1 MWGSNQNTLKNKV
14 NFSGIGLHSGKKVSI
29 ELEPSHSNTG
39 IIFKRNDLK
48 ENNEIVANFKN
59 VTSVKLC
66 TKIENEFGTS
76 VSTVE
81 HLMAAFYICGID
93 NLIVNINGPEVP
105 IMDGSAKEFV
115 EKITECGLKELN
127 AKRKFIKIIK
137 KTEIKLNDKS
147 ISISPT
153 SNTFK
158 VSFTLRYDSNPL
170 IQSQSNQIDFRNKN
184 LENIYS
190 ARTFC
195 LYEDIEKVKSFGL
208 GKGGSLENAVVVK
221 ENKVL
226 NVGGLRSENEFVN
239 HKILDLAGDF
249 MLAGMRIV
257 GSVECSHGG
266 HALTNDFLRK
276 VLSHKSNFNIVDNPE
291 NVTNIQKIRSE
302 QKRIAV
308 NA

>member
-1 MWGSNQNTLKNKV
+1 M
-14 NFSGIGLHSGKKVSI
+14 
-29 ELEPSHSNTG
+29 
-39 IIFKRNDLK
+39 
-48 ENNEIVANFKN
+48 
-59 VTSVKLC
+59 
-66 TKIENEFGTS
+66 
-76 VSTVE
+76 
-81 HLMAAFYICGID
+81 
-93 NLIVNINGPEVP
+93 
-105 IMDGSAKEFV
+105 
-115 EKITECGLKELN
+115 
-127 AKRKFIKIIK
+127 K